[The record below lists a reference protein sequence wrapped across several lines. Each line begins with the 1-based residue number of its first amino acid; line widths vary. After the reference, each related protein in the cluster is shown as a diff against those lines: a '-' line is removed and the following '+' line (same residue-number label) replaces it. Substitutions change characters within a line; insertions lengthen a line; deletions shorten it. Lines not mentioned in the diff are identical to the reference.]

1 MFVKHVIIKLKEA
14 DVGMRALLTMRGR
27 RKVGLLTMTLPW
39 LVASVVLLCAVLP
52 AEQALSSGPS
62 ISIAV
67 FREQS
72 DLLETDLEIPSIA
85 GMHNTDLQQSIN
97 ARLDAEVRSFATE
110 IEEVAVEAKRSL
122 DESEPDSMWSPWP
135 FATYT
140 RWDVRF
146 VSASFV
152 SLTCQYYSF
161 LGGAHG
167 FTDMV
172 AYNIDLR
179 TGEDIEL
186 EDLFDDDHDYSA
198 PILEEINR
206 QIALEP
212 ETYFPDVVPL
222 ADLATDQRFCIAQAS
237 GDAAPSLVVYFGLY
251 EIAPYSS
258 GIREFAIPL
267 SQLRQLLSPAA
278 ASLLGM

>member
-1 MFVKHVIIKLKEA
+1 MI
-14 DVGMRALLTMRGR
+14 
-27 RKVGLLTMTLPW
+27 LPC
-39 LVASVVLLCAVLP
+39 LAAVAVLLGAVSP
-52 AEQALSSGPS
+52 EQALAGGPS
-62 ISIAV
+62 ISITV
-67 FREQS
+67 VKELS
-72 DLLETDLEIPSIA
+72 DLLDTDLEIPSIA
-85 GMHNTDLQQSIN
+85 GMENRDLQQSIN

-110 IEEVAVEAKRSL
+110 IEEVAVETQKSL

-135 FATYT
+135 FAAYT
-140 RWDVRF
+140 RWNVRF
-146 VSASFV
+146 VSASLV
-152 SLTCQYYSF
+152 SLTCQYYSY

-167 FTDMV
+167 YTDMV

-186 EDLFDDDHDYSA
+186 EHLFDDGQDYA
-198 PILEEINR
+198 TPILQEINR

-222 ADLATDQRFCIAQAS
+222 SELPAEPGFCIEQAS
-237 GDAAPSLVVYFGLY
+237 GDDAPSLVVYFGLY

-267 SQLRQLLSPAA
+267 SELRDLLRPSA